1 MLKFVIVTLIK
12 FYKHLKMAKSSVK
25 FICQECGTW
34 HSKWAGKCEGCGT
47 WNTLVEE
54 VVQTKKTTPVST
66 TQAQFVSINSATEE
80 LPRLLT
86 GVNEFDRVCGGGLVP
101 GSVLLVGGDPGIGK
115 STLLLQ
121 VVASFS
127 HKSPCV
133 YISGEEAVSQV
144 RMRAKRLNVNHN
156 QSLQLAATTNV
167 QEIIQAIESHPQK
180 LEVAIIDSIQT
191 LTSEGVDSSPG
202 TVSQVRACTHELIT
216 LAKKK
221 NITVILVGHVTKEG
235 IIAGPRVLEHMV
247 DTVLYFEGDRNYHYR
262 ILRSVKNRFGPT
274 DEIGVFEM
282 TGTGLKEVLNP
293 SALFLGN
300 HEYPV
305 SGSAIFGGME
315 GTRPILIEVQAL
327 VAPSYIATP
336 RRTSVGWDASRLSMI
351 IAVLETRCGLSFAN
365 KDVYLNIAGG
375 LKINEPAADLAVAA
389 ALISSLTNVPSPKGS
404 IFFGEIGLSG
414 EVRAVHQADLRLKES
429 QKLGFESAFFA
440 QKTKTSNLKSSLKQ
454 QNLQFTVE
462 LLDIYRNQSHII
474 PNTIKTSF

>member
-1 MLKFVIVTLIK
+1 
-12 FYKHLKMAKSSVK
+12 MAKAAVK
-25 FICQECGTW
+25 HVCQECGTW
-34 HSKWAGKCEGCGT
+34 HPKWAGKCEGCGN

-54 VVQTKKTTPVST
+54 VVQAKKMPLAVQSQT
-66 TQAQFVSINSATEE
+66 QFVAIDAITEE

-86 GVNEFDRVCGGGLVP
+86 NVSEFDRVCGGGLVP

-121 VVASFS
+121 VVAAYS
-127 HKSPCV
+127 HHGACV

-144 RMRAKRLNVNHN
+144 RMRAKRLNVGHNH
-156 QSLQLAATTNV
+156 SLQLASATNV
-167 QEIIQAIESHPQK
+167 QEIVQAIESHPEK
-180 LEVAIIDSIQT
+180 LQIAIIDSIQT
-191 LTSEGVDSSPG
+191 LTSEGVDSAPG
-202 TVSQVRACTHELIT
+202 TVSQVRACTYELINM
-216 LAKKK
+216 AKKK
-221 NITVILVGHVTKEG
+221 NIAVILVGHVTKEG

-262 ILRSVKNRFGPT
+262 ILRSVKNRFGAT

-282 TGTGLKEVLNP
+282 TGLGLQEVINP
-293 SALFLGN
+293 SALFLSQ

-305 SGSAIFGGME
+305 SGSAIFAGME
-315 GTRPILIEVQAL
+315 GTRPILMEIQAL

-336 RRTSVGWDASRLSMI
+336 RRNSVGWDSNRLSMI

-389 ALISSLTNVPSPKGS
+389 ALVSALTNIPSPPHS
-404 IFFGEIGLSG
+404 VFFGEIGLSG
-414 EVRAVHQADLRLKES
+414 EIRPVHQADLRLKES
-429 QKLGFESAFFA
+429 QKLGFETGFFA
-440 QKTKTSNLKSSLKQ
+440 NRTKIVDSKSAINQ
-454 QNLQFTVE
+454 QNLQYAVE

-474 PNTIKTSF
+474 GK